1 MSSPAQPHPDFE
13 AFRTSWQLALESD
26 GYAANSIRSYT
37 RAMASFA
44 EWLAVNHPDVG
55 PAEATREHVRGWIV
69 HTRDTTSSGT
79 ARSHFA
85 GLRHFCRWMLAEG
98 ETDKDATDGI
108 RTPAPNDPTT
118 PLLKHDDIRALIAG
132 CTGRD
137 FVARRDAAI
146 IYAFADGGLR
156 LAECTGLT
164 TDDVDIRERMLY
176 VYGKGTNR
184 SGPRR
189 RAVPLGVKAT
199 QALDRYLRERRK
211 HPHAESSALWLGDR
225 GRGAL
230 SADGVDRM
238 LQRRAASAGIGHIH
252 PHQFRHTWADAF
264 RAAGGSEGDLMTLGG
279 WRNRAM
285 LDRYGKTNAE
295 GRAKE
300 AYARLSFGDRL
311 G

>member
-1 MSSPAQPHPDFE
+1 MSIPPQPHPDF
-13 AFRTSWQLALESD
+13 ASFRDSWQLALEAD
-26 GYAANSIRSYT
+26 GYAVNSVRSYT
-37 RAMASFA
+37 RAVASFA
-44 EWLAVNHPDVG
+44 EWLTTNHPDVAPG
-55 PAEATREHVRGWIV
+55 EARREHVRAWVV

-98 ETDKDATDGI
+98 EAEVDATEGI
-108 RTPAPNDPTT
+108 KTPAPNDPQT
-118 PLLKHDDIRALIAG
+118 PLLKHDDIRALLAD
-132 CTGRD
+132 CSGRD
-137 FVARRDAAI
+137 FVSRRDAAV

-164 TDDVDIRERMLY
+164 VDDVDVRERMLF
-176 VYGKGTNR
+176 VLGKGTNR

-199 QALDRYLRERRK
+199 QALDRYLRERRR
-211 HPHAESSALWLGDR
+211 HPQAALTGLWLGDR
-225 GRGAL
+225 GRGVV
-230 SADGVDRM
+230 SADGIDRM
-238 LQRRAASAGIGHIH
+238 LQRRAARAGIGHIH

-311 G
+311 